1 MKTIKRSYRFALYPK
16 ESQKQ
21 LIEKTL
27 GCSRQVYN
35 DFLSYCDKE
44 YKSNSNFKL
53 NKYELIKMLPKYKES
68 HPYMKEVDSIALQ
81 QSVIHLYDSYMR
93 FFSRLGAHPVF
104 KRKKNDYGY
113 TTMNI
118 NNSIRLSG
126 NEIQIPKLGKV
137 RLFIHRKI
145 RESFSFKQV
154 SISRIGKHYYVSLLG
169 EETIDEEER
178 LLDKDNSIGLDFS
191 ISSLFVSDSST
202 RVNPPKYY
210 QLSLDKLAKEQRKLS
225 HMKRG
230 SKNYEKQLL
239 RLSSIH
245 EHIANQRKDYLHKL
259 SRDIANRYDYVFV
272 EDLDLQKMSE
282 KKDDLKLG
290 KEISDLGYG
299 NFLNYLTYKLEWL
312 NKKLVKVN
320 RYFAS
325 SKTCSICGYRK
336 DDLKLSTRSWIC
348 PNCGTKHNRDINAS
362 INIKKE
368 GIRMILNPSN

>member
-1 MKTIKRSYRFALYPK
+1 MKTIKKAYRFHLYPK
-16 ESQKQ
+16 EDQIQ

-35 DFLSYCDKE
+35 DFLSYCDEE
-44 YKSNSNFKL
+44 YKNSSFKL
-53 NKYELIKMLPKYKES
+53 NKYELIKMLPGYKS
-68 HPYMKEVDSIALQ
+68 LHPYMKEVDSIALQ

-93 FFSRLGAHPVF
+93 FFSHLGEHPVF
-104 KRKKNDYGY
+104 KRKKDDYGY

-137 RLFIHRKI
+137 RLFVHRKI
-145 RESFSFKQV
+145 NESFSFTQV

-169 EETIDEEER
+169 EENIDEEER
-178 LLDKDNSIGLDFS
+178 TLDKDKSIGLDFS

-210 QLSLDKLAKEQRKLS
+210 EQSLDKLAKEQRKLS

-230 SKNYEKQLL
+230 SKNYEMQLI
-239 RLSSIH
+239 RLSRLH
-245 EHIANQRKDYLHKL
+245 EHISNQRKDYLHKL

-290 KEISDLGYG
+290 SEISDLGYG
-299 NFLNYLTYKLEWL
+299 YFLNYLTYKLDWL
-312 NKKLVKVN
+312 GKKLVKVD
-320 RYFAS
+320 RYFPS
-325 SKTCSICGYRK
+325 SKTCSVCGYRN
-336 DDLKLSTRSWIC
+336 DNLKLSTRSWIC
-348 PNCGTKHNRDINAS
+348 PKCGVKHNRDINAS

>member
-1 MKTIKRSYRFALYPK
+1 MKTIKRSYHFALYPK

-35 DFLSYCDKE
+35 DFLSYCEKE
-44 YKSNSNFKL
+44 YKSNSNFRL
-53 NKYELIKMLPKYKES
+53 NKYELIKMLPKYKEL

-93 FFSRLGAHPVF
+93 FFSHLGGHPVF

-137 RLFIHRKI
+137 RLFVHRKI
-145 RESFSFKQV
+145 RESFSFTQV

-191 ISSLFVSDSST
+191 ISSLFVSDSSI

-225 HMKRG
+225 HMKKG
-230 SKNYEKQLL
+230 SSHYQKQLIRIKNL
-239 RLSSIH
+239 H
-245 EHIANQRKDYLHKL
+245 EHITNQRKDYLNKL

-282 KKDDLKLG
+282 KKDNL
-290 KEISDLGYG
+290 
-299 NFLNYLTYKLEWL
+299 
-312 NKKLVKVN
+312 
-320 RYFAS
+320 
-325 SKTCSICGYRK
+325 
-336 DDLKLSTRSWIC
+336 
-348 PNCGTKHNRDINAS
+348 
-362 INIKKE
+362 
-368 GIRMILNPSN
+368 